1 MTGYPLHFEPFA
13 KRMEAEGLPDIFI
26 RNFAYY
32 FDRLLAGEDGM
43 IPESNIQPVRSLDD
57 SEALPERLV
66 QLGVQAAQRTVI
78 IKLNGGL
85 GTSMGLTAA
94 KSLLIVKD
102 GLNFLDIIARQAIRA
117 GSPLVLMNSFAT
129 NEESLASL
137 ACYKDLPGE
146 LPRSFLQHKQP
157 KINVDDSSPACWPE
171 DKDLEW
177 CPPGHGDLYT
187 ALETSGLLNKMLDQD
202 YEYAFVSNA
211 DNLGAVFDPGI
222 MGYMIEKRLP
232 FLMEVADRTAAD
244 RKGGHLAQRLDGQL
258 VLREI
263 AQCPAGDLETFQDIE
278 RHRFFNTNNLWLHLP
293 SIRKVL
299 RERNYLLGLP
309 MIRNRKTIDPR
320 DETSKPVYQLETAM
334 GSAIAVFEN
343 AEAIRVPRSRFAPV
357 KKTDDLLAIRSDA
370 YALTAE
376 YHVVLD
382 SGRAGIPPTV
392 ELDPNY
398 YRFVGSIDQH
408 FPAGPPSLRQC
419 DRLRVEGEFEFGPR
433 VSLAGDV
440 HFHNPTH
447 QCIHVPAGLKLE
459 NDVWPAQS
467 PNGN

>member
-32 FDRLLAGEDGM
+32 FDRLVAGEDGM
-43 IPESNIQPVRSLDD
+43 IPESQIQPVGSLDD
-57 SEALPERLV
+57 SEALPKRLV
-66 QLGVQAAQRTVI
+66 QLGIEAAQRTVI

-102 GLNFLDIIARQAIRA
+102 GLNFLDIIARQAIQA

-137 ACYKDLPGE
+137 ARYEDLPGE

-157 KINVDDSSPACWPE
+157 KINVDDSSPASWPE

-187 ALETSGLLNKMLDQD
+187 ALETSGLLDKMLDQD

-211 DNLGAVFDPGI
+211 DNLGSVFDPGI
-222 MGYMIEKRLP
+222 LGYMIEKRLP

-263 AQCPAGDLETFQDIE
+263 AQCPAEDLETFQDIE
-278 RHRFFNTNNLWLHLP
+278 HHRFFNTNNLWLHLP
-293 SIRKVL
+293 SIRRVL

-320 DETSKPVYQLETAM
+320 DEASKPVYQLETAM

-376 YHVVLD
+376 HHVVLD
-382 SGRAGIPPTV
+382 PVRAGIPPTV
-392 ELDPNY
+392 ELDPNF
-398 YRFVGSIDQH
+398 YRFVGLLDQH
-408 FPAGPPSLRQC
+408 FPAGPPSLRHC

-433 VSLAGDV
+433 VFLAGDV

-447 QCIHVPAGLKLE
+447 QCIPVPAGLKLE
-459 NDVWPAQS
+459 NDVWPALS